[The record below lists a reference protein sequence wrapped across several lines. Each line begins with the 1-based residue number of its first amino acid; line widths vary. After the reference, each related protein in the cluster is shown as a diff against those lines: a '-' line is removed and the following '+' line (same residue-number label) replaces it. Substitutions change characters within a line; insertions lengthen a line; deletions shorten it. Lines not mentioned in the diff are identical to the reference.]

1 MKSLIYLFISVFIAL
16 TLTSAVQ
23 KSSENSKSITLQS
36 TDKNV
41 GSVTLKQSADI
52 ISARLKQF
60 GLNDSEVKVLASK
73 GQVIILLPA
82 KTDISGFEGLL
93 TSKGEVCFYE
103 TYTQAEISD
112 LFKPDNKLFKLLS
125 GYKGNK
131 ELSDPSVGCT
141 NSDNKKKVNEYLQ
154 SAVPPSNCKL
164 LWGNKSEKSGY
175 CLFALKTNMEGN
187 PLLVRSDIESV
198 KITTGKDPM
207 DQKIQIRLKPAA
219 VSIFAD
225 ATEKNL
231 NKAIAI
237 VIDNQ
242 VYAYPVVK
250 SAIKGGEIEVTG
262 NFTKS
267 EANYF
272 PTLFNSEQL
281 PVGFKLLK

>member
-1 MKSLIYLFISVFIAL
+1 MKLILYFIIAIVISVTLISAIQVKPDHNKTITIESVKANSDPAL
-16 TLTSAVQ
+16 
-23 KSSENSKSITLQS
+23 
-36 TDKNV
+36 
-41 GSVTLKQSADI
+41 LKQSADI
-52 ISARLKQF
+52 ISDRLKLF
-60 GLNDSEVKVLASK
+60 GLNDSEVKVSAAK

-112 LFKPDNKLFKLLS
+112 LLKPDNKLFELLS
-125 GYKGNK
+125 GNHENK
-131 ELSDPSVGCT
+131 ELSDPRVGCT
-141 NSDNKKKVNEYLQ
+141 NSDNKMKVNEYLQ

-164 LWGNKSEKSGY
+164 FWGNKSEKSGY

-187 PLLVRSDIESV
+187 PLLIRSDIESV
-198 KITTGKDPM
+198 KIATGKDPM
-207 DQKIQIRLKPAA
+207 DQKIQIRLKPDA
-219 VSIFAD
+219 VTIFAD
-225 ATEKNL
+225 ATERNL

-262 NFTKS
+262 SFTKS
-267 EANYF
+267 EVNYF
-272 PTLFNSEQL
+272 PALFNSEQL